1 MAHDVFISHSSRD
14 RPAAEAALAA
24 LERAGRSC
32 WIAPRDIVPGQ
43 DYGEAIIDGIR
54 ASSIFLLVLSASSV
68 DSPQVRRE
76 TERAANADIPIVP
89 FRIEDVQPSKS
100 LEYFISSAHWLD
112 AFPPPLERHLDY
124 LVTVVARLLD
134 RPAAGEPPGAGAA
147 AAPTAAPAAP
157 PPMATRARWPLF
169 AGLGAAALALLGAA
183 AFVLLRPAPARACTA
198 VPDTAQTGFAQR
210 ATPMRGDKPLWLRAG
225 PSPRA
230 RRVTRIGPDE
240 IFRVLPD
247 ARAQWWPARLCD
259 GTTGFVARRFVTLVG
274 PATPAAGK
282 APR

>member
-43 DYGEAIIDGIR
+43 EYGEAIIDGIR
-54 ASSIFLLVLSASSV
+54 ASRAFLLILSTSSV

-76 TERAANADIPIVP
+76 TERAANAGVPIIP
-89 FRIEDVQPSKS
+89 FRLEDVQPSKS

-112 AFPPPLERHLDY
+112 AFPPPLEPHLDY
-124 LVTVVARLLD
+124 LVAVVGRLLD
-134 RPAAGEPPGAGAA
+134 RPAGEPPGAGTS

-157 PPMATRARWPLF
+157 PPMAARSRWPFF
-169 AGLGAAALALLGAA
+169 AGLGVGALAVLGAA
-183 AFVLLRPAPARACTA
+183 AFFLMRPAPARACTT

-240 IFRVLPD
+240 IFRVLPHE
-247 ARAQWWPARLCD
+247 RALWWPARLCD

-274 PATPAAGK
+274 PATPAAGG

>member
-1 MAHDVFISHSSRD
+1 MAHDVFISYSSKD
-14 RPAAEAALAA
+14 RTAAEAALAA

-43 DYGEAIIDGIR
+43 EYGEAIVDGIR
-54 ASSIFLLVLSASSV
+54 ASRIFLLVLSASSV

-76 TERAANADIPIVP
+76 TERAANADIPIIP
-89 FRIEDVQPSKS
+89 FRIEDVQPSRS

-124 LVTVVARLLD
+124 LVTVVGRLLD
-134 RPAAGEPPGAGAA
+134 GPAGEPPGAGPAA
-147 AAPTAAPAAP
+147 ALTAAPAAP
-157 PPMATRARWPLF
+157 PMAARSRWPLF
-169 AGLGAAALALLGAA
+169 AGLGAGALALLGAA
-183 AFVLLRPAPARACTA
+183 AFFLLRPAPGRACTA

-210 ATPMRGDKPLWLRAG
+210 ATPSRGDKPLWLRAG

-230 RRVTRIGPDE
+230 RQVTRIGPDE
-240 IFRVLPD
+240 IFRVVPD
-247 ARAQWWPARLCD
+247 ERARWWPARLCD

-274 PATPAAGK
+274 SATPATSA
-282 APR
+282 APQ